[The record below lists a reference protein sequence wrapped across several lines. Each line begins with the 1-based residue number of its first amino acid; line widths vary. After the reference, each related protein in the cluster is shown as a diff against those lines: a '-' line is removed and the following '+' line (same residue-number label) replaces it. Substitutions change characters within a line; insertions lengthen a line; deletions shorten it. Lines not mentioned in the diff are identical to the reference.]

1 MTLTGEMLI
10 GAACVHGAHGSQR
23 AFNPGTNAEIA
34 EPCFGFG
41 GRAEVERAAA
51 LAAAAFDPYR
61 ALPLSRR
68 AALLEAIADH
78 IMALGD
84 SLLERAHAET
94 GLPLARLAGER
105 GRTVGQLRLF
115 ADVVRDGHFLH
126 ATIDTAQPQRQPAAR
141 ADLRLAKI
149 PLGPVA

>member
-10 GAACVHGAHGSQR
+10 GASCVYGTHGSQR

-34 EPCFGFG
+34 EPRFGFG
-41 GRAEVERAAA
+41 ASSEVDRAAT

-61 ALPLSRR
+61 TLPLARR
-68 AALLEAIADH
+68 AAFLEAIADN

-84 SLLERAHAET
+84 TLLNRAHAET
-94 GLPLARLAGER
+94 GLPLARLTGER

-115 ADVVRDGHFLH
+115 ASVVRDGNFLD
-126 ATIDTAQPQRQPAAR
+126 ATIDPALPQRQPSPR
-141 ADLRLAKI
+141 ADLRLAKM
-149 PLGPVA
+149 PLGPL